1 MAGKDEGK
9 DGLTYTQAGV
19 DIDAGER
26 AVELIKGA
34 VESTRTPGVIG
45 SVGGFGALFEMPTGM
60 ENPVLVSATDGV
72 GTKILLAQELACL
85 DTVGI
90 DLVAMSVNDV
100 LTLGARPLFFL
111 DYLAVGRLV
120 PEETAALVEGV
131 AEGCRRSGCALVGGE
146 MAEMPGLYAPSE
158 FDLAGFCVGV
168 VEKTAIVDGSRVE
181 VGDQVIGLAS
191 DGFHS
196 NGYSLVRRVLAEA
209 GIGLGERLSGA
220 GDGAEGTALGTA
232 AVAADGTIFGELLLR
247 PTRIYVKPVL
257 ELLEL
262 GLPVRAMAHIT
273 GGGIGG
279 NLGRVIPRGMS
290 ARLHFESW
298 RVPRE
303 FRVIQELG
311 GVADTE
317 MFRTFNMG
325 VGFVLVVA
333 QEAAEH
339 VATLLERAGE
349 RPLSLGRI
357 VRGERTV
364 ELEGVF

>member
-1 MAGKDEGK
+1 MIDRSKPDE
-9 DGLTYTQAGV
+9 GLTYAQAGV

-26 AVELIKGA
+26 AVDLIKGA
-34 VESTRTPGVIG
+34 VESTRIPGVLG
-45 SVGGFGALFEMPTGM
+45 SVGGFGALFELPLGL

-72 GTKILLAQELACL
+72 GTKILVAQELGRL

-111 DYLAVGRLV
+111 DYVAVGRLV
-120 PEETAALVEGV
+120 PEEMAALVAGV

-146 MAEMPGLYAPSE
+146 MAEMPGLYSAQE

-168 VEKTAIVDGSRVE
+168 AEKSAIIDGSRVE

-209 GIGLGERLSGA
+209 GVGLGNEFGGSGDTVA
-220 GDGAEGTALGTA
+220 GGGEPGRAT
-232 AVAADGTIFGELLLR
+232 FGEMLLR

-279 NLGRVIPRGMS
+279 NLGRVIPEGMK

-298 RVPRE
+298 KVPRE

-311 GVADTE
+311 EVAEME
-317 MFRTFNMG
+317 MFSTFNMG

-339 VATLLERAGE
+339 VAKLLEQAGE
-349 RPLSLGRI
+349 RPLALGRI
-357 VRGERTV
+357 ARGERPV